1 MFERLQFDTNAEH
14 ASQEVA
20 TPFYFHRRDGMETS
34 VRKVRVLQND
44 GRSQLIRVEDEHG
57 NDFFIPRSRVH
68 MVGDQ
73 AYITSERQADI
84 MRRAEARRAKRE
96 ALRLAKEKLTREA
109 KAPESKSQNEVAA

>member
-1 MFERLQFDTNAEH
+1 MFERLQLDTDAER
-14 ASQEVA
+14 ANQEVA

-73 AYITSERQADI
+73 AYITSERQA
-84 MRRAEARRAKRE
+84 EVARKSLANRKKRE
-96 ALRLAKEKLTREA
+96 ALRIAKEKLAQEA
-109 KAPESKSQNEVAA
+109 ETKTQRDVAA